1 MILNILMIVLG
12 LSTFIYSLFEIRVW
26 GSLYFDRDT
35 YCIEKFRKD
44 TKTTDLVSCMHN
56 MTKCVFGFTLMAA
69 GLKRWMPVAS
79 LGSAYTLLIVCFALL
94 VLDILVVEGYTRAR
108 KLRELRS
115 SIEQQWNTEKRISP
129 EHDHEVNLYRGTV
142 RVTQKYP
149 KHIIAMG
156 AGMFFLQIIFI

>member
-56 MTKCVFGFTLMAA
+56 MTKCVFGLTLMVA
-69 GLKRWMPVAS
+69 GL
-79 LGSAYTLLIVCFALL
+79 AL
-94 VLDILVVEGYTRAR
+94 
-108 KLRELRS
+108 
-115 SIEQQWNTEKRISP
+115 P
-129 EHDHEVNLYRGTV
+129 
-142 RVTQKYP
+142 
-149 KHIIAMG
+149 
-156 AGMFFLQIIFI
+156 